1 MTKND
6 NDIHVDMVDKADLI
20 KTKVRQHLVRISQNA
35 TDSPTPRPQNF
46 KNFTRK
52 GNRDGAI

>member
-20 KTKVRQHLVRISQNA
+20 KSMVRKHLVRISQNA
-35 TDSPTPRPQNF
+35 TDSPTPRPKDFRNPNF
-46 KNFTRK
+46 GGVTNV
-52 GNRDGAI
+52 

>member
-20 KTKVRQHLVRISQNA
+20 KVKVRKHSTRISQNA
-35 TDSPTPRPQNF
+35 TDDKTPRPKDFRNSNF
-46 KNFTRK
+46 N
-52 GNRDGAI
+52 NRRP

>member
-20 KTKVRQHLVRISQNA
+20 KTKVRQHEVRISQNA
-35 TDSPTPRPQNF
+35 TDSPTPRPKDFRNF
-46 KNFTRK
+46 KTT
-52 GNRDGAI
+52 GATNI

>member
-20 KTKVRQHLVRISQNA
+20 KTKVRQHGVRISQNA
-35 TDSPTPRPQNF
+35 TDSPTPRPKNFRNQNF
-46 KNFTRK
+46 GGVTNV
-52 GNRDGAI
+52 